1 MTLAVGILGL
11 LLAVALLL
19 VIALL
24 RSHAE
29 ILRRLAALESSLES
43 GAPGAAPARPGDSP
57 LLRPDESPLTE
68 AAGAGG
74 AAPDIGGE
82 TLAGDG
88 VKISLGAGAPD
99 TLLAFM
105 GTGCLACVPLWEG
118 LHDDAVPTPS
128 RARLVVVTKGPER
141 ERLARLLELAPAGL
155 ELVMSTRAWAD
166 FGVPSTPHFV
176 LVREGQIAGRGSA
189 TSWQQITAFLTDADD
204 DDRLHRARMLDTD
217 ARAARAER
225 ALTEAGIGPDH
236 PSLYPSQRGPAQH
249 SAAADRITAAGLS
262 GDSPPL
268 QSHD

>member
-1 MTLAVGILGL
+1 MNLAVGILGL

-29 ILRRLAALESSLES
+29 ILRRLASIESSLES
-43 GAPGAAPARPGDSP
+43 GPDAVSARPGDSP
-57 LLRPDESPLTE
+57 LLRQDVPPLAET
-68 AAGAGG
+68 AGAGG
-74 AAPDIGGE
+74 AAPDIGGQ

-88 VKISLGAGAPD
+88 VKLSLGAGAPD

-118 LHDDAVPTPS
+118 LHDELVPTPP

-155 ELVMSTRAWAD
+155 ELVMSTRAWTD
-166 FGVPSTPHFV
+166 FGVPSMPHFV

-189 TSWQQITAFLTDADD
+189 TSWQQITTFLTDADD

-225 ALTEAGIGPDH
+225 ALAQAGIGPDH
-236 PSLYPSQRGPAQH
+236 PSLYPSQRAPAQH
-249 SAAADRITAAGLS
+249 SGAADRITAAGLN
-262 GDSPPL
+262 GDSPPV